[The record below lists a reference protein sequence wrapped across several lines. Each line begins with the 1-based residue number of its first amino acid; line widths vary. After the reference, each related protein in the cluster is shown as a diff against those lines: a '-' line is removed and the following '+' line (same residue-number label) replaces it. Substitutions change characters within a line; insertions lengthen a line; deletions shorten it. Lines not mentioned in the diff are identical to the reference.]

1 MPFCHTCSVYRGWPA
16 SLPYIRKMH
25 VSVAIGIQSGIR
37 LHERVPM
44 AKIWASSKNDQN
56 RITGKLFTIFP
67 FVVVVLLLQFQPPY
81 LKTRTNETCTLI
93 ELGDDHCNVMLVNN
107 VVLVKQPQA
116 IYYDRNIDGHVIH

>member
-1 MPFCHTCSVYRGWPA
+1 
-16 SLPYIRKMH
+16 MH
-25 VSVAIGIQSGIR
+25 VSVAIGTQSGIR

-56 RITGKLFTIFP
+56 RITGKLLLIFTILH
-67 FVVVVLLLQFQPPY
+67 FVVVVLQFQPPY

-107 VVLVKQPQA
+107 VVLVNNLRPY
-116 IYYDRNIDGHVIH
+116 ITIGT